1 MCLYTD
7 SKYPFTTK
15 EDIVVYKIL
24 DENLRSPY
32 QDFQYELNKE
42 YINEDEKEITEHY
55 RFPIAIGAGYFHAF
69 RTSEFA
75 KNCLKNIYIWRKVK
89 LKLFKAII
97 PKDSNCYIDAYREQI
112 CGDRI
117 KIIEE
122 IKIK

>member
-1 MCLYTD
+1 MCLYTNN
-7 SKYPFTTK
+7 KYPHIAE

-24 DENLRSPY
+24 DEDLRSPY

-42 YINEDEKEITEHY
+42 YINEDEKGVSDY
-55 RFPIAIGAGYFHAF
+55 SPFAIGSGYFHAF
-69 RTSEFA
+69 MDEENA
-75 KNCLKNIYIWRKVK
+75 KGCIKSAIIWKKVK

-97 PKDSNCYIDAYREQI
+97 PKGSQYYISVYKEQI

-122 IKIK
+122 IKVK

>member
-7 SKYPFTTK
+7 LKYPFTAE

-42 YINEDEKEITEHY
+42 YINEDKKEVTNH
-55 RFPIAIGAGYFHAF
+55 FPIAIGAGYFHAF
-69 RTSEFA
+69 KTDELA
-75 KNCLKNIYIWRKVK
+75 KNNLKNIYIWKKVK

-97 PKDSNCYIDAYREQI
+97 PKDSNCYIDIHGEEI

-122 IKIK
+122 IKVK

>member
-1 MCLYTD
+1 MCLYTNN
-7 SKYPFTTK
+7 KYPHIAE

-42 YINEDEKEITEHY
+42 YINEDEKGVSDY
-55 RFPIAIGAGYFHAF
+55 SPFAIDSGYFHAF
-69 RTSEFA
+69 RTRELARDKIRS
-75 KNCLKNIYIWRKVK
+75 IYIWKRVG
-89 LKLFKAII
+89 LKLFKAVIL
-97 PKDSNCYIDAYREQI
+97 KGSNYYIDMHNEQI

-122 IKIK
+122 IKVK

>member
-1 MCLYTD
+1 MCLYTNN
-7 SKYPFTTK
+7 KYPYTAE

-42 YINEDEKEITEHY
+42 YIQEEKKEIINY
-55 RFPIAIGAGYFHAF
+55 FPIAIGFGYFHAF
-69 RTSEFA
+69 RTRELAIDKIKS
-75 KNCLKNIYIWRKVK
+75 IYIWKRVG
-89 LKLFKAII
+89 LKLFKAVIL
-97 PKDSNCYIDAYREQI
+97 KGSNYYIDMHNEQI

-122 IKIK
+122 IKVK